1 MPMTSG
7 IPRNLT
13 TVAQHII
20 EQQRNHPTATG
31 QFSWL
36 LSGIT
41 LATKIIESY
50 VRRAGLADVLGETGD
65 ANVQGELVQKLDML
79 ANDTIKRCLG
89 YRGNIGILVSEE
101 EDEPRII
108 KNAGADGRYVVLF
121 DPLDG
126 SSNIDV
132 NVSIGTIFSVLQ
144 KRDDVWPSDGP
155 DKHILQPGLKQVAAG
170 YVVYGSST
178 VLAYTT
184 GDGVHMFTLNP
195 NIGAFVLHQE
205 RVTMPASGKT
215 YSVNEAYYGSF
226 PEGIQ
231 RYLDWAKQE
240 NYSLRYIGS
249 LVADFHRTL
258 LRGGVFLYPP
268 TKKSPQGKLRLLY
281 EANPMA
287 FLAEQA
293 GGAAC
298 DGSGRIMEKQPENIH
313 QRTPLIIGS
322 KEEVARVREFMQ
334 QAPARNALGLIGKYL
349 IDSRR
354 PSINQTEPR
363 L

>member
-215 YSVNEAYYGSF
+215 YSVNEAYYGIVF
-226 PEGIQ
+226 P
-231 RYLDWAKQE
+231 K
-240 NYSLRYIGS
+240 
-249 LVADFHRTL
+249 
-258 LRGGVFLYPP
+258 
-268 TKKSPQGKLRLLY
+268 
-281 EANPMA
+281 A
-287 FLAEQA
+287 FSVIST
-293 GGAAC
+293 G
-298 DGSGRIMEKQPENIH
+298 P
-313 QRTPLIIGS
+313 
-322 KEEVARVREFMQ
+322 
-334 QAPARNALGLIGKYL
+334 
-349 IDSRR
+349 SRR
-354 PSINQTEPR
+354 ITRCATSARWWRTSIARCCVVGFSSIRRPRNRRRASCACFMKPTPWLFLPSRPVAPR
-363 L
+363 ATAAAASWKSNPRASTSAPR

>member
-1 MPMTSG
+1 MLPHAHG
-7 IPRNLT
+7 RQLT

-20 EQQRNHPTATG
+20 EQQRAHPTATG
-31 QFSWL
+31 EFSWL

-50 VRRAGLADVLGETGD
+50 VRRAGIVNIFGETGD
-65 ANVQGELVQKLDML
+65 ENVQGERVQKLDL
-79 ANDTIKRCLG
+79 IANETIKRCLG
-89 YRGNIGILVSEE
+89 YRGNISILVSEE
-101 EDEPRII
+101 DDEP
-108 KNAGADGRYVVLF
+108 KVLQNEGSEGRYVVLF

-132 NVSIGTIFSVLQ
+132 NVSVGTIFSILH
-144 KRDDVWPSDGP
+144 KRDDIAANEAPE
-155 DKHILQPGLKQVAAG
+155 KHVLQPGLEQLAAG

-195 NIGAFVLHQE
+195 DIGAFVLHQE
-205 RVTMPASGKT
+205 RVIMPETGNL
-215 YSVNEAYYGSF
+215 YSVNEAYRASF
-226 PEGIQ
+226 PPGVQ
-231 RYLDWAKQE
+231 RYLEWAKNE

-268 TKKSPQGKLRLLY
+268 TRKAPQGKLRLLY

-293 GGAAC
+293 GGAAT
-298 DGSGRIMEKQPENIH
+298 DGRMRLMEKQPCEMH
-313 QRTPLIIGS
+313 ERTPLIIGS
-322 KEEVARVREFMQ
+322 KREVARVHEFLDQ
-334 QAPARNALGLIGKYL
+334 NEPAGR
-349 IDSRR
+349 S
-354 PSINQTEPR
+354 
-363 L
+363 